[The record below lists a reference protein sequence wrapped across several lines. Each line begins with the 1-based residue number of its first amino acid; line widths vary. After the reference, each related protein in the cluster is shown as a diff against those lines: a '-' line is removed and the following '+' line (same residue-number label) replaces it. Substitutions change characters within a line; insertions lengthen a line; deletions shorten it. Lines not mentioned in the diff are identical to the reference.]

1 MASNAAELLDADI
14 SKVTDIVSAENR
26 LRFSIEYLGIDR
38 NEYKTIEAD
47 AQFKHHDILF
57 ECITRWKNRTEAE
70 GNHAKDQ
77 LIRILNETRIQH
89 GWFPGNAM
97 TFLTDVM
104 GMQIPQDSEYCHLSS
119 IL

>member
-47 AQFKHHDILF
+47 AKFKHHDTLY
-57 ECITRWKNRTEAE
+57 ECIRRWKNRTEAE
-70 GNHAKDQ
+70 GNNAKDQ
-77 LIRILNETRIQH
+77 LIRILNQIRKEH
-89 GWFPGNAM
+89 GWFPFDIMA
-97 TFLTDVM
+97 FLTDVT
-104 GMQIPQDSEYCHLSS
+104 GMEISPESKYF
-119 IL
+119 